1 MKDDAKPAVS
11 DTVRA
16 DVGRRTVKSRCPIC
30 DGVIDSVPIKYGVKA
45 MMACP
50 HCATMVVLD
59 VEDAHNA
66 THDGRRIR
74 RTVDGIVMQERINKC
89 KD

>member
-1 MKDDAKPAVS
+1 MSDNDCEAVS

-16 DVGRRTVKSRCPIC
+16 DVGRRTAKSRCPIC

-45 MMACP
+45 MIACP

-59 VEDAHNA
+59 VEDALNSKA
-66 THDGRRIR
+66 QILS
-74 RTVDGIVMQERINKC
+74 EAK
-89 KD
+89 